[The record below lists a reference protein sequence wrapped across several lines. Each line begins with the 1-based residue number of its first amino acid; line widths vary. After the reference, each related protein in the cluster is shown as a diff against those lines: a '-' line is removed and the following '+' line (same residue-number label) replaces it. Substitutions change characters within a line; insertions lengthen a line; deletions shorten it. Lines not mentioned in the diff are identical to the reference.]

1 MGLDLTVIILTFNEG
16 KHLERAINSVKSF
29 AKYIYIIDSGS
40 NDETLNIARLHGTQI
55 FQNEFINQAKQFQ
68 WAIDHTPINTE
79 WVMRLDADEIIENDL
94 ALELMRRLP
103 NLDSDISGVIL
114 DRKHIF
120 MDKWIRHGGRYP
132 LSMLRVWR
140 HGRAKVEDRWMDEHI
155 IVLGGRMIRIRGGFS
170 DHNLNDLTYFIEKHN
185 KYATREAI
193 DVILRKLDPDS
204 RQEKLNPSNLSF
216 FIGVKR
222 WIKERVYNRLP
233 FGVGPLL
240 YFTFRYILQLGFMDG
255 KSGFIYHFMQ
265 GYWYRLLV
273 EAKVCEFEKYLDRF
287 DSLEKKIQELSI
299 ISGYKLH

>member
-40 NDETLNIARLHGTQI
+40 NDETLDIARLQGAKI

-94 ALELMRRLP
+94 ASELMRRLP
-103 NLDSDISGVIL
+103 NLDSDVSGIIL

-140 HGRAKVEDRWMDEHI
+140 HGRARVEDRWMDEHI
-155 IVLGGRMIRIRGGFS
+155 IVSGGRMIGVKGGFS

-193 DVILRKLDPDS
+193 DVILKKLNLVS
-204 RQEKLNPSNLSF
+204 GQEKLNLNNLSF
-216 FIGVKR
+216 FTGAKR
-222 WIKERVYNRLP
+222 WVKESVYNRLP
-233 FGVGPLL
+233 FGLGPLF
-240 YFTFRYILQLGFMDG
+240 YFIFRYILQLGFMDG
-255 KSGFIYHFMQ
+255 KSGFIYHFLQ

-273 EAKVCEFEKYLDRF
+273 EAKVCEFEKYLDSF
-287 DSLEKKIQELSI
+287 DSLEKKIHELSI
-299 ISGYKLH
+299 ISGYKLD

>member
-40 NDETLNIARLHGTQI
+40 NDETLDIARLQGAKI

-94 ALELMRRLP
+94 ASELMRRLP
-103 NLDSDISGVIL
+103 NLDSDVSGIIL

-140 HGRAKVEDRWMDEHI
+140 HGRARVEDRWMDEHI
-155 IVLGGRMIRIRGGFS
+155 IVSGGRMIRVKGGFS

-193 DVILRKLDPDS
+193 DVILKKLNLVS
-204 RQEKLNPSNLSF
+204 GQEKLNSNNLSF
-216 FIGVKR
+216 FTGVKR
-222 WIKERVYNRLP
+222 WVKESVYNRLP
-233 FGVGPLL
+233 FGLGPLF
-240 YFTFRYILQLGFMDG
+240 YFIFRYILQLGFMDG
-255 KSGFIYHFMQ
+255 KSGFIYHFLQ

-273 EAKVCEFEKYLDRF
+273 EAKVCEFEKYLDSF

-299 ISGYKLH
+299 ISGYKLD